1 MSSGTNQ
8 QILQLLDKS
17 VRWTGIPDLIEGG
30 VRRRPLRW
38 ISTVA
43 LAFAVTGFLVGL
55 AQPSV
60 WWSDLPLWLGVLTSN
75 VMPLLGPIKPWGG
88 HERADEFDQALRG
101 RSYLV
106 AFWSLAAVAVLGLWL
121 TLGLSILYDWNA
133 DDLRW
138 AIFKLT
144 ILLPAILSAGPTCYA
159 SWKIVPVN
167 DDD

>member
-1 MSSGTNQ
+1 MSFGTSQ
-8 QILQLLDKS
+8 RILTLLDNS
-17 VRWTGIPDLIEGG
+17 VRWTRIPSLIKGG

-43 LAFAVTGFLVGL
+43 IACAVAGFLIGL

-60 WWSDLPLWLGVLTSN
+60 WWPDLPLWLGVWTSN

-88 HERADEFDQALRG
+88 HERTDEFDQALRG
-101 RSYLV
+101 RAYLV
-106 AFWSLAAVAVLGLWL
+106 ALGSLAAVAVLGLWL

-138 AIFKLT
+138 AIFKLP
-144 ILLPAILSAGPTCYA
+144 ILLTAILSAGPTCYA
-159 SWKIVPVN
+159 SWKIALVN

>member
-1 MSSGTNQ
+1 MSLGTSQ
-8 QILQLLDKS
+8 RILTLLDNS
-17 VRWTGIPDLIEGG
+17 VRWTRIPSLIEGG

-43 LAFAVTGFLVGL
+43 IACAFSGFLIGL
-55 AQPSV
+55 AQPSI
-60 WWSDLPLWLGVLTSN
+60 WWSYLLLMLGFVTSN
-75 VMPLLGPIKPWGG
+75 AMPLLGPIKPWGG

-101 RSYLV
+101 RAYLV
-106 AFWSLAAVAVLGLWL
+106 AFGSLAAVAVLGLWL
-121 TLGLSILYDWNA
+121 MFGLSILYDWNS

-138 AIFKLT
+138 AIIKLT
-144 ILLPAILSAGPTCYA
+144 FLLTAILSAGPTCYA

>member
-1 MSSGTNQ
+1 MSSRTNQ

-17 VRWTGIPDLIEGG
+17 VRWTGIPDLLEGG

-38 ISTVA
+38 ISTVG
-43 LAFAVTGFLVGL
+43 LAFAVAGFLVGL
-55 AQPSV
+55 AQPGV
-60 WWSDLPLWLGVLTSN
+60 WWSYPLLMLGFVTSI

-88 HERADEFDQALRG
+88 QERADEFDQELRG
-101 RSYLV
+101 RAFLV
-106 AFWSLAAVAVLGLWL
+106 AFGSLAAAAVLGLWL
-121 TLGLSILYDWNA
+121 TVILSILYDWSA

-138 AIFKLT
+138 ATFKLAFLLST
-144 ILLPAILSAGPTCYA
+144 IFSAGPTCYA